1 MVHLE
6 EVGVP
11 SLVGLVVVLG
21 DARLV
26 VHVDLH
32 PVLLGLWAAV
42 VLALKRAGG

>member
-11 SLVGLVVVLG
+11 ALVRLVVVLG
-21 DARLV
+21 DAGLV

-32 PVLLGLWAAV
+32 AVLLGLRVGV
-42 VLALKRAGG
+42 VLACKNI